1 MIIIVPEISINMF
14 IYQVTSHL
22 TLPDGAI
29 KKCDTINPKFIKLLP
44 SINIIKLRSD
54 HKNSNSLQN

>member
-54 HKNSNSLQN
+54 Q